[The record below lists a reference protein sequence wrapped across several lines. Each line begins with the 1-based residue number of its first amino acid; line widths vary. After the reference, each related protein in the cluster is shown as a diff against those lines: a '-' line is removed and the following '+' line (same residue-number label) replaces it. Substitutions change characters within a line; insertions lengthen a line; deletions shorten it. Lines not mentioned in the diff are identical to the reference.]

1 MINENNNLTKW
12 LFLYILGSPMT
23 RVRIDFSA
31 FTTTKP
37 EKSSSPVLRSDHSQ
51 GITSSWLECPT
62 KSSYKIFRRRRKSS
76 RRTSVPK
83 FASAYNSC
91 FFIPT
96 SKRRFST
103 VPLDWY
109 IDAARRRGNGF
120 YSRTKFVP
128 IKVLLK
134 GKLYHWIFSIILLFL
149 FLHLL
154 VPTPGSVLFKEIND

>member
-1 MINENNNLTKW
+1 
-12 LFLYILGSPMT
+12 MT

-103 VPLDWY
+103 VPLDGY
-109 IDAARRRGNGF
+109 IDVARRRGNGF

-134 GKLYHWIFSIILLFL
+134 GNCTTEFFQLSYYFYFYICWFQHLGPFFL
-149 FLHLL
+149 
-154 VPTPGSVLFKEIND
+154 KK